1 MITKLSSKTLMTGM
15 GLLAFAALIFGLPA
29 DALAGGT
36 GMDLD
41 MQTKQLADQVSNIP
55 KLIAVGAYVIGAFF
69 AVRAL
74 FALKGFI
81 EEPDDN
87 PITKV
92 LGFGA
97 VSALLIMLPYIISV
111 MTTTIGAK
119 DSNIQS
125 TSQNFQAGSW

>member
-1 MITKLSSKTLMTGM
+1 MITQTTTKKLLMGF
-15 GLLAFAALIFGLPA
+15 GAFALVAMILGMPV
-29 DALAGGT
+29 DAFASGNTVLT
-36 GMDLD
+36 
-41 MQTKQLADQVSNIP
+41 QTKNLADQIYQIP

-81 EEPDDN
+81 EDADEN

-97 VSALLIMLPYIISV
+97 VSALLIMLPYIIEV
-111 MTTTIGAK
+111 MTTSIGASASSQTSSASSFQ
-119 DSNIQS
+119 DS
-125 TSQNFQAGSW
+125 TW